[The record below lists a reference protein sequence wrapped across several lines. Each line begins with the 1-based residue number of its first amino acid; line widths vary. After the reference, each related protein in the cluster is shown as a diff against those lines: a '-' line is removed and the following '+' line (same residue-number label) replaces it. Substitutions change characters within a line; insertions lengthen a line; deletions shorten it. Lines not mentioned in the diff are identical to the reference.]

1 MRAFRP
7 SASAAAV
14 RVFLA
19 LACATSLAHAVEQ
32 EPRRPGNYPMKPI
45 RMLVGSSPGGGTDL
59 TARLV
64 GQKLAENWN
73 ATVIVENRAGG
84 SGVISMNVLAQAA
97 ADGYTLSIAGNS
109 LILTG
114 AQGKLSY
121 DIRTAFDAV
130 AQLTSQPYLL
140 VINPA
145 LPVQSVRDLAAYA
158 LGRPG
163 ALNYG
168 SSGTGSV
175 IHLGTELMNSMMG
188 VKMTHVPY
196 KGVGP
201 ALLDAVRGQI
211 QVLLANGIASA
222 PHLKSGR
229 LKAIAVTTRQR
240 THLFPDLPTVA
251 ESGVPGYE
259 LNNMYGVYS
268 PAGVPRPILSALH
281 REFGRIVNSAEVK
294 ERLAADG
301 AEAAEAGSQLQFR
314 SLYLSEINKWAKF
327 IKNSGFVID

>member
-1 MRAFRP
+1 MWKVCKAIP
-7 SASAAAV
+7 
-14 RVFLA
+14 VFFV
-19 LACATSLAHAVEQ
+19 LACAAMPAHAGEQ
-32 EPRRPGNYPMKPI
+32 APKLPGGYPGKPI
-45 RMLVGSSPGGGTDL
+45 RILVGSSPGGGTDL
-59 TARLV
+59 IARLA
-64 GQKLAENWN
+64 GQKLAESWN

-84 SGVISMNVLAQAA
+84 SGVISMNILAQAA

-114 AQGKLSY
+114 AQGKLPY

-140 VINPA
+140 LVNPA
-145 LPVQSVRDLAAYA
+145 LPVQSVKDLLAYA
-158 LGRPG
+158 MGRPG

-168 SSGTGSV
+168 SSGAGSV
-175 IHLGTELMNSMMG
+175 IHLGTELMNSMAG

-201 ALLDAVRGQI
+201 ALLDAIRGQI
-211 QVLLANGIASA
+211 QLLLANGIAAA

-240 THLFPDLPTVA
+240 TRLFPDLPTVA
-251 ESGVPGYE
+251 EAGVSGYE
-259 LNNMYGVYS
+259 LSNMYGVYS
-268 PAGVPRPILSALH
+268 PSGVPRPIQSALN
-281 REFGRIVNSAEVK
+281 REFARIFNSAEVK

-301 AEAAEAGSQLQFR
+301 AEAAAASSPAQFR
-314 SLYLSEINKWAKF
+314 KLYLGEIDKWAIF
-327 IKNSGFVID
+327 IRSSGFSLD